1 MKINRE
7 TAQILSEIAN
17 SNNGLNRFIVNPSSL
32 NGPAFAMTLKSLAYF
47 ENQLD
52 GNLDDLTTQRHA
64 KGNKLDP
71 ELIVF
76 YGQNLVEIKF
86 CMGLFSIAFSD
97 PKNFDF
103 TEDTTAWDIYLE
115 LEAKK
120 ESLPPKAREKFN
132 IASASM
138 HRGDVFKKIGN
149 TLKSANHAFT
159 SGCMWAG
166 HKISDAIEA
175 TPDVL
180 NRFAKW
186 LDKKTTDNKNTAD
199 KAAK

>member
-1 MKINRE
+1 MNINKK
-7 TAQILSEIAN
+7 TAAMLAEICN
-17 SNNGLNRFIVNPSSL
+17 SNNGLNRFVVNPSNL

-52 GNLDDLTTQRHA
+52 GNLYDVTTERHINN
-64 KGNKLDP
+64 NKLDP
-71 ELIVF
+71 ELLQF
-76 YGQNLVEIKF
+76 YACNLVEIKF

-97 PKNFDF
+97 PQHFDF

-138 HRGDVFKKIGN
+138 HRGDVLNKIGN
-149 TLKSANHAFT
+149 SLKSANHAFT

-166 HKISDAIEA
+166 HKISEAIEA

-186 LDKKTTDNKNTAD
+186 LDRKTNKDTAD